1 MNELELLKQQ
11 VIELTRKVN
20 SLESFETISYEVDSA
35 FRTRLAAVLSLPDGF
50 EDAPLTSVTSPSGGA
65 TIDTQARS
73 AIDTIITRL
82 EDLGL
87 ILPN

>member
-1 MNELELLKQQ
+1 MDNEALLKR
-11 VIELTRKVN
+11 IEALEQKFN
-20 SLESFETISYEVDSA
+20 SLESFETIPYEVDSA
-35 FRTRLAAVLSLPDGF
+35 FRARFQTILNLPDGF
-50 EDAPLTSVTSPSGGA
+50 EDAPLTAITSPSGGG
-65 TIDTQARS
+65 TQDSQART